1 MSIMDK
7 IDADLIEPQR
17 LAGCVLDQA
26 RIERRRPG
34 GTGHRLTSREA
45 LQAAR
50 FEVQLAAVAA
60 ENLAQGF
67 TLTDGDR
74 ARLLVAWARLEAL
87 AVEAGAP

>member
-34 GTGHRLTSREA
+34 NSGRPLTSREA

-50 FEVQLAAVAA
+50 FEVQLTAVAA

-67 TLTDGDR
+67 TLTDSDR

-87 AVEAGAP
+87 ALEAGAP

>member
-26 RIERRRPG
+26 RIERRRPESNG
-34 GTGHRLTSREA
+34 RPLTSREA